1 MSDSKDREINVG
13 HTPQLRQGIGL
24 CPLPVVNMVKNL
36 GPLKNGIVRR
46 PLPKGLIARAHAV
59 EAASRAFDEKLQL
72 LFEKYDVK
80 EDDFKHLAI
89 CLAMDFIPGFK
100 PTKVAGQKKGKPRKW
115 TPELEQLLITEFEKR
130 KDKCAV
136 NGQSWV
142 FDQICKLSAFK
153 IMTAHGLRA
162 RMRILKKS

>member
-1 MSDSKDREINVG
+1 MGK
-13 HTPQLRQGIGL
+13 
-24 CPLPVVNMVKNL
+24 KL
-36 GPLKNGIVRR
+36 GPLDRGIVRR
-46 PLPKGLIARAHAV
+46 PLPEESNARAQAV
-59 EAASRAFDEKLQL
+59 KAASRAFDEKMQL

-80 EDDFKHLAI
+80 EDNFKHLAI

-115 TPELEQLLITEFEKR
+115 TPALDQLLIAEFEKR
-130 KDKCAV
+130 KDKCAIH
-136 NGQSWV
+136 GQSWV

>member
-1 MSDSKDREINVG
+1 MGK
-13 HTPQLRQGIGL
+13 
-24 CPLPVVNMVKNL
+24 KL
-36 GPLKNGIVRR
+36 GPLDRGIVRR
-46 PLPKGLIARAHAV
+46 PLPEESNARAKAV
-59 EAASRAFDEKLQL
+59 KEASRAFDEKLQL

-80 EDDFKHLAI
+80 EDNFKHLAI